1 MLCRW
6 GTALYLAAMNLSLD
20 RRHVRDACIVTCTG
34 RIVAGAETQY
44 LREQVTELTLES
56 RCIIL
61 QLAGVSFLDSSGL
74 GALMQLRSATKS
86 KGGELV
92 LCAVPHQVKTALSMT
107 NLLQLFRV
115 CETEEQAFAAGPGCA
130 IEESRS
136 EKDDCILCV
145 SDTAEV
151 RTYLRTV
158 LSAANFNSLCCE
170 SLYDAK
176 VFLKTNKPKLIIL
189 GPRLLSI
196 APDLVGQFK
205 ALAPTIPIIEL
216 NESFSEQEAGDAGH
230 RLLDRVVQLL
240 RANAA
245 PGGAS

>member
-1 MLCRW
+1 
-6 GTALYLAAMNLSLD
+6 MNLALD
-20 RRHVRDACIVTCTG
+20 RRHVRDTCIVTCTG

-56 RCIIL
+56 RFIIL
-61 QLAGVSFLDSSGL
+61 QLAGVSFLDSSGM
-74 GALMQLRSATKS
+74 GALMQLRAVTKS

-92 LCAVPHQVKTALSMT
+92 LCAVPSQIKTALSIT

-115 CETEEQAFAAGPGCA
+115 CETEDQAIADGPRRA

-136 EKDDCILCV
+136 DKDVCILCV
-145 SDTAEV
+145 SDNAEV

-158 LSAANFNSLCCE
+158 LSAAHYNSLCCE

-189 GPRLLSI
+189 GPRLPSI

-205 ALAPTIPIIEL
+205 ALAPRVPIVMLE
-216 NESFSEQEAGDAGH
+216 EGFSAQEAGDAGH
-230 RLLDRVVQLL
+230 TLLDRVGNLL
-240 RANAA
+240 RATEAT
-245 PGGAS
+245 PGSAS